1 MKKFITKIALTTLL
15 VSTVA
20 FPLQVSNL
28 EKASASEVPVTESNL
43 ESYEELES
51 YEVLESDEAL
61 ESVEASSFGIFPPLV
76 EVKETKMSNQEVN
89 EILKAAG
96 LNAGA
101 WGFLTALAK
110 KWGKSPTWRTLM
122 MVALPTLGAAGLNS
136 CNQYNKGV
144 IITDTRIGATHMYGC
159 LPQE

>member
-1 MKKFITKIALTTLL
+1 MKKFITKIAVTTLL

-43 ESYEELES
+43 ELYEA
-51 YEVLESDEAL
+51 LESDEAL
-61 ESVEASSFGIFPPLV
+61 ESYEASSFGIFPPLV
-76 EVKETKMSNQEVN
+76 EVKETKMSNQEVI
-89 EILKAAG
+89 EIVKQAG

-122 MVALPTLGAAGLNS
+122 AVALPSLGAAGLNN

-144 IITDTRIGATHMYGC
+144 KITDTRIGATHMYGC